1 MRDHGKILALAHT
14 VQAGA
19 SLCLV
24 QKLPVPLVSLSA
36 CKAGRPRTVEG
47 AMCPS
52 RWHASVCP
60 GLIAVFPCVFWLPLL
75 FTGRFQHIAASLQMS
90 TPTLLLC
97 SLPDQSVPYLSWFSV
112 PGVLGYM
119 LALVCVFQ
127 EVGSFSTPFLL
138 VPCHCDPHLQY
149 QCLNTFLESFPASC
163 WDELG

>member
-1 MRDHGKILALAHT
+1 MRDRGKILALAHT

-75 FTGRFQHIAASLQMS
+75 FTGRFQHIAASAGDERSDPAPVQLTWPVCAISELVFGSRCPGVHASIGPCSPRGGELQHALS
-90 TPTLLLC
+90 PC
-97 SLPDQSVPYLSWFSV
+97 ALPPRSPSPISVPKYLFGGFSSIL
-112 PGVLGYM
+112 LG
-119 LALVCVFQ
+119 
-127 EVGSFSTPFLL
+127 
-138 VPCHCDPHLQY
+138 
-149 QCLNTFLESFPASC
+149 
-163 WDELG
+163 